1 MLFVKQKENL
11 TRVKWSLRA
20 LLHAHPFNTVIA
32 NKIKN
37 LTYVPHQAKVWY
49 KETLRC
55 SVQMLLQ
62 ELVSEG
68 EKKSKNFNSSVS
80 VS

>member
-11 TRVKWSLRA
+11 TRAKWSLRA

-55 SVQMLLQ
+55 SVQMLLL

-68 EKKSKNFNSSVS
+68 KKKSKNFDSSNSVS
-80 VS
+80 